1 VAEPE
6 REGGEVAVTE
16 AGGIDCDIHP
26 ALPHTDVLLPYLDD
40 YWREMVPIRTV
51 ENLDL
56 ASYPPGAPLSGRA
69 DWRPPRGKPGS
80 DFAMLKAQALDQFGA
95 RFAICNVLY
104 GGPYLPND
112 DFAAALARGI
122 NQWLAK
128 EWLDRDPRL
137 RASIVIAPENTEL
150 AVDEIE
156 RCAADRRF
164 VQVMVLAAGERPLG
178 KRGYWPIYRAAERLG
193 LPVGIHAGSSFR
205 HPPTSL
211 GWGSYFLEDY
221 VAHAQSFQHQLLSLV
236 AEGVFVEFPAL
247 KVVLI
252 ESGVTWLPAFLWR
265 FDKTWRGIR
274 TETPWVDR
282 PPTEIVRDHV
292 RLTLQPMDEPPERE
306 QFERILAHLG
316 SEEML
321 LYATDYP
328 HWQFEGG
335 DVLPAVL
342 SAAHRR
348 KIMIDNPLKTY
359 PRLAEPAPAPNA
371 SHEVAE

>member
-1 VAEPE
+1 MTTAD
-6 REGGEVAVTE
+6 VTT
-16 AGGIDCDIHP
+16 AGAIDCDLHP
-26 ALPHTDVLLPYLDD
+26 ALANTDVLLPYLDD
-40 YWREMVPIRTV
+40 YWRELVPIRTV

-56 ASYPPGAPLSGRA
+56 AAYPPSVPLSGRA
-69 DWRPPRGKPGS
+69 DWRPARGKPGS
-80 DFAMLKAQALDQFGA
+80 DLALLQAQALDPFGT
-95 RFAICNVLY
+95 RLAICNVLY

-122 NQWLAK
+122 NDWIAA

-137 RASIVIAPENTEL
+137 RSSIVIAPENVEL

-156 RCAADRRF
+156 RRAPNRRF

-178 KRGYWPIYRAAERLG
+178 KRSYWPIYRAAARHG
-193 LPVGIHAGSSFR
+193 LPLGIHAGSSYR

-236 AEGVFVEFPAL
+236 AEGVFVEFPEL

-252 ESGVTWLPAFLWR
+252 ESGITWLPAFLWR

-274 TETPWVDR
+274 TETPWLDR

-292 RLTLQPMDEPPERE
+292 RLTLQPVDEPPNEA
-306 QFERILAHLG
+306 QFERLLAHLG
-316 SEEML
+316 SEDML
-321 LYATDYP
+321 LFSTDYP
-328 HWQFEGG
+328 HWQFDGS
-335 DVLPAVL
+335 DVLPPGL

-348 KIMIDNPLKTY
+348 KIMIDNPLQTY
-359 PRLAEPAPAPNA
+359 PRLAEPAAA
-371 SHEVAE
+371 SELHREVAK